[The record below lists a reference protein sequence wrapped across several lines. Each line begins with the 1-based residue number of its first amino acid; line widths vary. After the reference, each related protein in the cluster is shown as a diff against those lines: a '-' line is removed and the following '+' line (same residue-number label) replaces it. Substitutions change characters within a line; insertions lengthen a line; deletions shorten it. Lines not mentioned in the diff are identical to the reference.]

1 VAAAAPAP
9 CYHPPLPLVMAS
21 DDLGSVLGVDL
32 SVLGVDLMG
41 LGLRTGSLTMQWP
54 LFAMADAQFRFLPSL
69 VAVIVVSLLP
79 RVAIC
84 IV

>member
-1 VAAAAPAP
+1 VAAAAATP
-9 CYHPPLPLVMAS
+9 CSHPPLPLVMPS
-21 DDLGSVLGVDL
+21 DELG

-41 LGLRTGSLTMQWP
+41 LRLRTGPLTMQWP
-54 LFAMADAQFRFLPSL
+54 LFAMADAQYRLPSL
-69 VAVIVVSLLP
+69 VAVIVVNLLP